1 MGGSDIRARPRRVR
15 RSSVG
20 GTSQPAS
27 IAGGPAL
34 RAGAQCDPKA
44 GGEVEYA
51 LDRGPPSSTEEHR
64 CLEGGTVWKAREFL
78 NELGLGLPEMFS
90 TGLGEESMHF
100 FLGAPPLW
108 VWTVRSAAG
117 LGLVGVWTVLTSTL
131 VPRFDSS
138 SNQG

>member
-1 MGGSDIRARPRRVR
+1 ME
-15 RSSVG
+15 
-20 GTSQPAS
+20 QAS
-27 IAGGPAL
+27 PPAL
-34 RAGAQCDPKA
+34 QADQHCGLGLSVTLRP

-117 LGLVGVWTVLTSTL
+117 LGLLRVRTVLTSTL
-131 VPRFDSS
+131 VPLFDSS
-138 SNQG
+138 SSQG